1 MSDVYELREVE
12 CDKAVKRPQQIEALL
27 GSHVPW
33 GELSPLVFLGTS
45 DATLHCLVPP
55 AASARGAVAQL
66 PSFLRAHKA
75 YKKIFHASACFL
87 DSWGVYATLQD
98 AKVTLY
104 ALPLHT
110 NPRLDGNAGGEQGM
124 RKTNARAADVVV
136 ADDSKTSVLFA
147 AQEEAKTLCALSK
160 THVLKV
166 FDWTVSRS
174 LELRAQHDLM
184 QTLAGATAP
193 GLTAASLPV
202 QKMILMGESHAFLL
216 SKKDWCVVN
225 LDSGKL
231 VPVRASVDLE
241 ALEGVTC
248 AVPIPSRQRTLH
260 VQTSDVVLVGKHHAV
275 VLSLV
280 EGPAAEKQDERE
292 EDGSLKQ
299 PALISS
305 HEIHVKADRA
315 VEYNV
320 APKAVYY
327 HHPFLL
333 LDQLDKLSVY
343 NMGTLQLV
351 QTVPMKSMNG
361 ACALSSLD
369 DSSRGLQ
376 PLPAAFCTV
385 STTPYA
391 VQLLTMKPIQ
401 DQVAQARLQD
411 RLADAVALCKL
422 CPEDCGL
429 EDQGQRTLF
438 AEFAVELFSKAQFTR
453 AMSFWLESQVEVA
466 EVLQFFPRDLLPRSM
481 NSKVMQATKQKPAK
495 TIALQGEPLV
505 QSLLALIVFL
515 RQKRELSLQRVDL
528 EDWRS
533 TLDVANTKELSQ
545 LEMMDTV
552 LLKCLVLVSEK
563 TEHRRRAQ
571 QELLELVRS
580 KNWCDLGETEIFLRA
595 HRQFDAL
602 LIFYSTRKL
611 HRKVLELLEDL
622 ERNTIPALKRS
633 LSVTDATEQQHPVQK
648 TSEQYMQMIAEYLR
662 RLDHKKAELVF
673 EFSRH
678 VIAVNPTLGLSIFT
692 QRAVP
697 RSKED
702 IDPALI
708 LNHLKSCQIQAKD
721 VKPVATSSAET
732 DATTTTLPLTES
744 RFLAVE
750 YLMQVILSR
759 KKDLQ
764 ARLHDEVVYLL
775 LDAINAEMQSA
786 RVPHTIR
793 LTSRVSSQRGL
804 PGLLRRKLL
813 VFLSSPNAV
822 YHPERMLSRT
832 PIEMVDERAALLS
845 KLERHQEV
853 LELYAL
859 ELKDASL
866 AELYCNKCYE
876 QKLADSSI
884 YSALLRLYLRPSAP
898 SSSPS
903 TVLSSSPPSLIW
915 QRSASSTGLSPA
927 PSSDAVAAAVNILN
941 KYPERIDVPTAL
953 ELLPSEVPVAS
964 LDIFFRR
971 VLERQVE
978 RYRNGQ
984 VKKQLSKMENFK
996 IRELLSTKRK
1006 GSVTVWSSHCCQV
1019 CGKKLGVGTF
1029 VRLPGGTLLHYA
1041 CQPAP

>member
-27 GSHVPW
+27 GSQVPW
-33 GELSPLVFLGTS
+33 GDLSPLVFMGTS

-55 AASARGAVAQL
+55 AASSRGAVTQL

-75 YKKIFHASACFL
+75 YKKIFHTSACFL

-110 NPRLDGNAGGEQGM
+110 NPRLDGNVGSEQGM
-124 RKTNARAADVVV
+124 HKANARVADVVV
-136 ADDSKTSVLFA
+136 ADESKTSVLLA

-160 THVLKV
+160 THVLRV

-174 LELRAQHDLM
+174 LELRAQHNLT

-193 GLTAASLPV
+193 GLTVASLPV

-216 SKKDWCVVN
+216 GKKDWCVIN

-241 ALEGVTC
+241 MLEGATC

-260 VQTSDVVLVGKHHAV
+260 FQASDVVVMGKHYAV

-305 HEIHVKADRA
+305 HEIHIKAERA

-333 LDQLDKLSVY
+333 LDQIDKLSVY
-343 NMGTLQLV
+343 SIGTLQLV
-351 QTVPMKSMNG
+351 QSVLMKSLNG

-369 DSSRGLQ
+369 DSNRGLQ
-376 PLPAAFCTV
+376 PLPAAFCAV
-385 STTPYA
+385 SATPYG
-391 VQLLTMKPIQ
+391 VQLLTMKPIR

-411 RLADAVALCKL
+411 RLGDAVALCKL

-429 EDQGQRTLF
+429 EDQGRLTLF
-438 AEFAVELFSKAQFTR
+438 AEFAVELFGQAQFTR

-481 NSKVMQATKQKPAK
+481 NSKVMQSTKRKSVKAN
-495 TIALQGEPLV
+495 ALQGEPLV

-515 RQKRELSLQRVDL
+515 RQKRERSLQRVDL
-528 EDWRS
+528 DDWRS
-533 TLDVANTKELSQ
+533 TLDVSNTKELSQ

-563 TEHRRRAQ
+563 PDHRRRAQ
-571 QELLELVRS
+571 QELQELVRN

-622 ERNTIPALKRS
+622 ERNTSPALKRS
-633 LSVTDATEQQHPVQK
+633 LSVSDSTEQQHPIQK

-662 RLDHKKAELVF
+662 RLDHKKADLVF

-678 VIAVNPTLGLSIFT
+678 VIAVKPTLGLSIFT

-697 RSKED
+697 RLKED

-708 LNHLKSCQIQAKD
+708 LNHLKSCQIQTTDAK
-721 VKPVATSSAET
+721 PESTPSAET
-732 DATTTTLPLTES
+732 DTTTTLLLTES

-750 YLMQVILSR
+750 YLLQVILSR

-775 LDAINAEMQSA
+775 LDAINAEVQSA
-786 RVPHTIR
+786 RMPHAIR

-813 VFLSSPNAV
+813 EFLSSPNAI

-853 LELYAL
+853 LQLYAL

-898 SSSPS
+898 SSSSSS
-903 TVLSSSPPSLIW
+903 TLSSSPPSLIW
-915 QRSASSTGLSPA
+915 QRSASSTGLSPV

-941 KYPERIDVPTAL
+941 KYAERIDVPTAL

-964 LDIFFRR
+964 LEIFFRR

-978 RYRNGQ
+978 RFRNGQ